1 MCLILRIKFWTFSK
15 DVCPKLVTIVIVDR
29 LWSIE
34 KKTREQNV
42 FAKILRGEI
51 PCTKIDEDGRC
62 LCFADVNPQA
72 PVHVLVIPK
81 GAYVDWNDFAAT
93 ASDEEIAA
101 FTRAIRRVAEKTG
114 IVGSGY
120 RVISNTGRHGHQ
132 EVPHLHMHV
141 LGGGPIGRLVAG
153 K

>member
-1 MCLILRIKFWTFSK
+1 MAY
-15 DVCPKLVTIVIVDR
+15 D
-29 LWSIE
+29 
-34 KKTREQNV
+34 EQNV

-51 PCTKIDEDGRC
+51 PCTKIFEDDHC

-81 GAYVDWNDFAAT
+81 GAYDDWNDFAAT
-93 ASDEEIAA
+93 ASVEEITA
-101 FTRAIRRVAEKTG
+101 FTLAIRHVAEKTG
-114 IVGSGY
+114 IIDSGY
-120 RVISNTGRHGHQ
+120 RVISNIGQHGHQ

-141 LGGGPIGRLVAG
+141 LGGGPVGRLIAD